1 MPCNGDRY
9 MVIKMEISEKTML
22 NGQAFWLPVVD
33 IYDERGN
40 KKPGEDSE
48 GKQGFFM
55 ATIISKGNGHRL
67 EADVTVPMFWEVDD
81 VVLCERYTGRELRL
95 AAGVHRIVS
104 QVDVLC
110 IVEELSPKRERVD
123 AFSGRRHRVFGDP
136 SDPVQ
141 VSNGSVGIGG

>member
-1 MPCNGDRY
+1 MPDLDRAIWDKLDPRRMSCNGDRY
-9 MVIKMEISEKTML
+9 MVIKMDISEKTIV
-22 NGQAFWLPVVD
+22 GGREFWLPVVD
-33 IYDERGN
+33 VFDERGN

-55 ATIISKGNGHRL
+55 AKIISKGNGHRL
-67 EADVTVPMFWEVDD
+67 ETDVTVPMFFDYDD

-110 IVEELSPKRERVD
+110 RVDDLSPPFR
-123 AFSGRRHRVFGDP
+123 GRGLAPLGHP
-136 SDPVQ
+136 MKAHA
-141 VSNGSVGIGG
+141 